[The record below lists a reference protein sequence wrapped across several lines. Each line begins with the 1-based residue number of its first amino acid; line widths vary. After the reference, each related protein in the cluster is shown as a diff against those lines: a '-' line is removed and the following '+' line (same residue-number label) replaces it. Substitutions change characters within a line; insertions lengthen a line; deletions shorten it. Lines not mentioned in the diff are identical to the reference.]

1 MKLKKIVRCGAMAA
15 LLALSMVVVAGC
27 QQQHAVEDPDTKLM
41 QDAVDSGK
49 EPVNSIDTPFYV
61 LIVGNDARTGTTEAS
76 SEMYADGKGRSDT
89 MMLVRIDPKTY
100 QVSLVLSLI
109 HI

>member
-1 MKLKKIVRCGAMAA
+1 MVLVKLKKIVRCGAMAA

-61 LIVGNDARTGTTEAS
+61 LIVGTTRVRVPRRHPARCTRTARDAPT
-76 SEMYADGKGRSDT
+76 
-89 MMLVRIDPKTY
+89 P
-100 QVSLVLSLI
+100 
-109 HI
+109 

>member
-76 SEMYADGKGRSDT
+76 SEMYADGKGRSDRSEERRVGKECRSR
-89 MMLVRIDPKTY
+89 LPTY
-100 QVSLVLSLI
+100 
-109 HI
+109 H

>member
-1 MKLKKIVRCGAMAA
+1 MVLVKLKKIVRCGAMAA

-49 EPVNSIDTPFYV
+49 EPVNSIDTPLLCAHRRKRRAYRHNGG
-61 LIVGNDARTGTTEAS
+61 I
-76 SEMYADGKGRSDT
+76 
-89 MMLVRIDPKTY
+89 
-100 QVSLVLSLI
+100 
-109 HI
+109 